1 MSERVRSEK
10 QTMEYLTFG
19 ILSMALTVSCQS
31 QENLTEIIQFPY
43 DPENSK
49 TFASIPITP
58 TEEPLESFTLC
69 LSFSVDAL
77 KDKNLDKIEI
87 FQFVADR
94 TSVARVVLQDIS

>member
-19 ILSMALTVSCQS
+19 ILFMALTVSCQS

-58 TEEPLESFTLC
+58 TEEHLESFKLC
-69 LSFSVDAL
+69 LSFTQQSL
-77 KDKNLDKIEI
+77 SPPQKQKKY
-87 FQFVADR
+87 
-94 TSVARVVLQDIS
+94 